1 MLKAVIFDVDGT
13 LVDSNDLHVQAWQ
26 EAFGLFGKVLS
37 ARAIHQQIGK
47 GGDQLVP
54 VFLSDAEV
62 ERFGSAL
69 QDCRGKLFLREYLPR
84 VKPFPGVRELFLRLR
99 AAGLRIALASSSPE
113 REVQAHERLLGIGDL
128 LATVTSAD
136 DADHSKPC
144 PDIFVAAL
152 AGLRNVAPA
161 EAVVVG
167 DTPYDAIAARRAGMR
182 TIAVLSGG
190 FREAELREAG
200 AVEVHRDIAE
210 LLRHYDRSLLATAAP
225 RDRT

>member
-13 LVDSNDLHVQAWQ
+13 LVDSNELHVQAWQ
-26 EAFGLFGKVLS
+26 EAFRQFGKVLP
-37 ARAIHQQIGK
+37 AQAIHQQIGK

-62 ERFGSAL
+62 ERFGTAL
-69 QDCRGKLFLREYLPR
+69 QDYRGELFRREYLPR

-99 AAGLRIALASSSPE
+99 ADGLRVALASSSPE
-113 REVQAHERLLGIGDL
+113 QEVQAHERLLGIGDV
-128 LATVTSAD
+128 LATAASAD

-152 AGLRNVAPA
+152 AGLSNVAPA

-182 TIAVLSGG
+182 TIAVLSGS

-200 AVEVHRDIAE
+200 AVEVHRDVAE
-210 LLRHYDRSLLATAAP
+210 LLRNYDRSLLGAAAP
-225 RDRT
+225 RDRA